1 METRTTPDRPGHD
14 VHDPAALN
22 QVKTASG
29 LNLVAGLW
37 LIVSP
42 FVLGYT
48 DLQQAMWNSLIVG
61 VLVAIMAAARVA
73 MPGHYPWMSWANVVL
88 GIWLIA
94 SPFIYSYPQG
104 GEGETAMWNE
114 IVMGIIV
121 AGLGL
126 WSASRTHAG
135 SEIHRTP
142 GPPSTPHAT
151 T

>member
-1 METRTTPDRPGHD
+1 MEPRTTYDRTSHD
-14 VHDPAALN
+14 TGALN
-22 QVKTASG
+22 QVKMASG
-29 LNLVAGLW
+29 LNLIAGLW
-37 LIVSP
+37 LIISP

-48 DLQQAMWNSLIVG
+48 DLNQAMWNSLIVG
-61 VLVAIMAAARVA
+61 ILVAAMAAARVA

-94 SPFIYSYPQG
+94 SPFVFSYPRDG
-104 GEGETAMWNE
+104 VGETAMWNE

-126 WSASRTHAG
+126 WSASRTHVDTDVPQ
-135 SEIHRTP
+135 HTP
-142 GPPSTPHAT
+142 GPPPGGTRAT